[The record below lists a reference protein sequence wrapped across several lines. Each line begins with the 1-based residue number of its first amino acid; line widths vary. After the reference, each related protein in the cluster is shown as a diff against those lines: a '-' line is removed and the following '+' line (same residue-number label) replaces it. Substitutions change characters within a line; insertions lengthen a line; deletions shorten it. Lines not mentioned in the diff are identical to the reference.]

1 MNVTRVLLITR
12 QRSGSTFFL
21 ALLAQ
26 HPDVQDLGELLNF
39 NDANSVAALARSNL
53 TPRDVR
59 YGLTEMQPYLWSRCT
74 HRVCILKVH
83 PEHFRPP
90 SGLEE
95 LCALGVRAILLERYP
110 EDEYR
115 SWQRAVRTGVWAAT
129 PRLQRLALQ
138 SGDGLCPPNRCWH
151 DLAAADAL
159 PERKFLRQH
168 QKWFRKAR
176 WLWPSA
182 TVVRSEEFFE
192 DPVATVWPVLRQ
204 LGLPTAELSPNK
216 AEEDLSRRMLD
227 KELAQRALA
236 NTPGGPL
243 VDH

>member
-39 NDANSVAALARSNL
+39 NDANSVAALERSNL

-59 YGLTEMQPYLWSRCT
+59 YGLTEMQPYLWKPCT
-74 HRVCILKVH
+74 RRVCILKVH

-95 LCALGVRAILLERYP
+95 LCAPGVRAILLERFP

-115 SWQRAVRTGVWAAT
+115 SWQRACGPACGR
-129 PRLQRLALQ
+129 PRRGCSDWRSVGRRALP
-138 SGDGLCPPNRCWH
+138 SNRCWH

-159 PERKFLRQH
+159 PGKLCGST
-168 QKWFRKAR
+168 KVVCKAR
-176 WLWPSA
+176 ALCP
-182 TVVRSEEFFE
+182 
-192 DPVATVWPVLRQ
+192 
-204 LGLPTAELSPNK
+204 
-216 AEEDLSRRMLD
+216 RR
-227 KELAQRALA
+227 
-236 NTPGGPL
+236 P
-243 VDH
+243 